1 MCGLG
6 ISNKQTN
13 KQMWNNV
20 RQAITYL
27 LSCFSYKGVNE
38 KWREKMKLLN
48 LKISLTIHSYP
59 RVGKLISLL
68 MKLWRLG
75 NKEFH
80 KTLPNSCFHDLQHL
94 QVPPIIKFPER
105 NASPRNEINSLK
117 LNEKK
122 LQSRF
127 LLSLISPPALSQS
140 EGTHKDTR

>member
-1 MCGLG
+1 MTCPPVSGVEGEELRKAPPLEDEG
-6 ISNKQTN
+6 WVLCVVLASQTN

-80 KTLPNSCFHDLQHL
+80 KTLPNSCFHDL
-94 QVPPIIKFPER
+94 
-105 NASPRNEINSLK
+105 
-117 LNEKK
+117 
-122 LQSRF
+122 
-127 LLSLISPPALSQS
+127 
-140 EGTHKDTR
+140 